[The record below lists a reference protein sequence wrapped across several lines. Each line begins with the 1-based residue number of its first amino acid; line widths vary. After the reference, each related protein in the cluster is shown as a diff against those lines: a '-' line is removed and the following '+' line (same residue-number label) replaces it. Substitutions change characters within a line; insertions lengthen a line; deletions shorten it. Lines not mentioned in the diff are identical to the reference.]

1 MFNYFL
7 KSVQKC
13 RSKADVN
20 HLSKQFLKNIY
31 LFNTY
36 EISLCLNKFSKVNFE
51 DKAFWIRVC
60 LAITTSSNETIR
72 DSSSERNRDNEVD
85 GKDGEK
91 RVQWPIREGELR
103 EGRRITPG
111 KKIIEQFN
119 IEELC
124 LILNALAKANVR
136 NEEILKLASRK
147 IIEEIDLNRHVVNTF
162 RAIGHFAKSETP
174 QHGIRNESRSDPNKD
189 TSSSISKDLLCDQS
203 EDTSSSISKDLLC
216 DQSEDT
222 HSSISK
228 DLLCDQSEDTH
239 SNISKNLLSDQSKDP
254 LNDTSKNVP
263 YNQSRDPL
271 NNPPKGFQCG
281 LHLGLRRISKNY
293 DQMTSNLTE
302 RDISVLI
309 EVMLTQ
315 RSSINEGGELLGK
328 LVKGLKRVQY
338 ISEQSIAL
346 ILNAYSKSLE
356 RDKALLDV
364 LKIII
369 ILKIKREKNKCSDIF
384 ISSVTHSFSS
394 FLYKD
399 RLLFNTLAEY
409 ICKNVESMSVKGL
422 IIALNSFV
430 NIDIVNV
437 NMFQA
442 SIKKLAYIDVI
453 NRLSNQCMSNLV
465 TILTKSYN
473 YLEKKN
479 VHFILSNIVRK
490 IKREFNIM
498 CRDEERNNK
507 MCFSQEKKLKKNGEN
522 YISTNS
528 VHNAYYLPVRREKTY
543 FILSFLTKHLTNIL
557 NNLSKLNYADE
568 NLFAI
573 FSHLLLRNKNHINKL
588 DFLNITSSYARFGYI
603 NANIFH
609 LIKTNSD
616 RYLSS
621 KDLKYVEFINLF
633 TSHGTFYLIEKNQ
646 MGDTHS
652 KLDSQFGPIVHRMIN
667 MLRGG
672 SSGRSEEKSGENGEG
687 SGENGE
693 GSGENGEGS
702 SGIGEKSGRNGE
714 KSGRNGEKS
723 SGNYAIIRG
732 RDILGNLSVNHVC
745 TVLSTLGKLAIHD
758 KLIYEQCIKN
768 IKKKIFKINAK
779 CLSIYLLYVSRF
791 NLTPDNYIRMV
802 LSNCFKVGHR
812 QGEEIIYKEKEKYDN
827 SLIAKMKKLYV
838 QLQTDDIVNCVYIVR
853 ALIKNDFNYRSNTY
867 IIYTYLR
874 NMFMIL
880 RKKQRDAVDNSL
892 LISKDNVVK
901 IDLSY
906 DQDRETMKERKLNV
920 QSACILINSLSFLY
934 THMHPSQGEKDY
946 HIVVS
951 FLLLYTFQFIFLQL
965 RFNRSLNNLLH
976 ATDEKTE
983 NDVKYRIKKTF
994 DSASLRQLYM
1004 TMLMLYYLYP
1014 INCIYPQKEEVQHMH
1029 TFPMCLL
1036 KNIYFFLKYTPLTHF
1051 ERYSSIYNSVNT
1063 KKKLTNYENADR
1075 CRVAV
1080 GNNCHA
1086 KEDITSEATPSVS
1099 NNELVIR
1106 DTIVNILK
1114 RKKRIGDCRVFAT
1127 FPVYMYTLDIVV
1139 LRGGS

>member
-20 HLSKQFLKNIY
+20 HLSRQFLKNIY

-36 EISLCLNKFSKVNFE
+36 EISLCLNKFSKVNFD

-60 LAITTSSNETIR
+60 LAITASSNKKIR

-91 RVQWPIREGELR
+91 RVKWLTRDSELR

-111 KKIIEQFN
+111 KKIIEHFN

-124 LILNALAKANVR
+124 LILNALAKVNVR

-162 RAIGHFAKSETP
+162 KAIGHFARSETT
-174 QHGIRNESRSDPNKD
+174 QHGMRNESRRDPNKD
-189 TSSSISKDLLCDQS
+189 TNSNISKDLLYDQS
-203 EDTSSSISKDLLC
+203 K
-216 DQSEDT
+216 
-222 HSSISK
+222 
-228 DLLCDQSEDTH
+228 DTH
-239 SNISKNLLSDQSKDP
+239 SNISKDT
-254 LNDTSKNVP
+254 LNDTSKNVL
-263 YNQSRDPL
+263 YDQRKDPL

-293 DQMTSNLTE
+293 DKVTGNLTE

-309 EVMLTQ
+309 EVMLSQ
-315 RSSINEGGELLGK
+315 RSSISEGGELLGK
-328 LVKGLKRVQY
+328 LVQGLKRVQY

-394 FLYKD
+394 FFYKD

-409 ICKNVESMSVKGL
+409 ICKNVESMSVKAL
-422 IIALNSFV
+422 IIILNSFV

-442 SIKKLAYIDVI
+442 SINKLAYIDVI

-473 YLEKKN
+473 YLDKKN

-507 MCFSQEKKLKKNGEN
+507 KGFSQEKKLKKNEEN
-522 YISTNS
+522 YVSTNS
-528 VHNAYYLPVRREKTY
+528 VHNVYYLPVRREKTY

-557 NNLSKLNYADE
+557 NNLSKLNYADA

-573 FSHLLLRNKNHINKL
+573 FSNLLLRNKNHINKL
-588 DFLNITSSYARFGYI
+588 DFLNITSSYARYGYI
-603 NANIFH
+603 NAKIFH

-633 TSHGTFYLIEKNQ
+633 TSHVTFYLIEKNQ
-646 MGDTHS
+646 IGDTHC

-672 SSGRSEEKSGENGEG
+672 SSGRSGEKSGV
-687 SGENGE
+687 
-693 GSGENGEGS
+693 
-702 SGIGEKSGRNGE
+702 IGEKSGVIGE
-714 KSGRNGEKS
+714 KSGVIGEKS
-723 SGNYAIIRG
+723 GVIGEKSDVNGGNSGRNEGNYAIIRG

-768 IKKKIFKINAK
+768 IKKKIFKMNAK

-812 QGEEIIYKEKEKYDN
+812 QGEEITHKKKEKYDN
-827 SLIAKMKKLYV
+827 SLIAKMTKLYV

-906 DQDRETMKERKLNV
+906 DEEKETMKERKLNV

-946 HIVVS
+946 QMVVS

-965 RFNRSLNNLLH
+965 HFNRSLNNLLH
-976 ATDEKTE
+976 ATDDKTV
-983 NDVKYRIKKTF
+983 NDVKYRIKKRF

-1014 INCIYPQKEEVQHMH
+1014 INCIYPKKEEVQYMH

-1036 KNIYFFLKYTPLTHF
+1036 KYIYFFLKHTPHTQF

-1063 KKKLTNYENADR
+1063 KKKLTNYENLDW
-1075 CRVAV
+1075 CRVVV
-1080 GNNCHA
+1080 GKNCHV
-1086 KEDITSEATPSVS
+1086 KEDITSEATLSVS

-1127 FPVYMYTLDIVV
+1127 FPVYMYTIDIVV
-1139 LRGGS
+1139 LREGS